1 MDTTSGLETTTTPQ
15 ANGNRESGDGHV
27 LLGVALIL
35 VGLAFL
41 ADQADLLHVTISERM
56 WPFIP
61 LFFGLVRLSA
71 PGYQHGRRRP
81 RRGAVWFLS
90 IGIYGLVSEYR
101 LFGLDYATSWPL
113 LVVAAGL
120 NMVLKSFE
128 APCARR
134 VREN

>member
-1 MDTTSGLETTTTPQ
+1 MDTKTRLDTEAAPQ
-15 ANGNRESGDGHV
+15 ANANRDDGDGPV
-27 LLGVALIL
+27 LFGAALIL

-41 ADQADLLHVTISERM
+41 ADQADLIHVTLSERM
-56 WPFIP
+56 WPFIL
-61 LFFGLVRLSA
+61 LFFGLVRLFV
-71 PGYQHGRRRP
+71 PGYRHGRRRP
-81 RRGAVWFLS
+81 RRGAVWLLS

-113 LVVAAGL
+113 LIVAAGL

-134 VREN
+134 VRES